1 MTAERLPP
9 MPSRRLALLLPL
21 VLPACGSRDPEIAVP
36 GGPIGFRFLLPIRLN
51 VAEVVVQEAEP
62 PPAPGDFGATL
73 AVPPARAVRQ
83 MAQERVFAVGSSG
96 QAVFAVTQATVLR
109 DATGVVCAL
118 GCRLDI
124 VGAEGGRQGFI
135 EAAARANIT
144 LPSGA
149 AAATRQRAGEAMLRQ
164 ALDRLNVEFE
174 FQAKRN
180 LRAWLVETAP
190 GAGGMSAPAPG
201 AVEREA
207 LPPA

>member
-1 MTAERLPP
+1 

-21 VLPACGSRDPEIAVP
+21 LLPACAGRDPEIALP
-36 GGPIGFRFLLPIRLN
+36 GSPIGFRFLLPLRLN
-51 VAEVVVQEAEP
+51 VAEVVVSPSEP
-62 PPAPGDFGATL
+62 PPAPGDFGTTL
-73 AVPPARAVRQ
+73 AVPPARAMRQ
-83 MAQERVFAVGSSG
+83 MAEERLFAVGSAG
-96 QAVFAVTQATVLR
+96 QAVFGVTQALLLR
-109 DATGVVCAL
+109 DNAGVVCAL

-144 LPSGA
+144 LPSGMA
-149 AAATRQRAGEAMLRQ
+149 PATRQRAGEAMLRQ

-174 FQAKRN
+174 FQVKRN

-190 GAGGMSAPAPG
+190 GASAIPAPAPG